1 MAEVWL
7 NISGYCGFSTRTTHF
22 TRLPIATSAR
32 STLYE
37 TCWIVKSDRMK
48 NEKQTVMVW
57 TEGRVMSSLQD
68 SHGQDAGIKYFFPS
82 FSGKKKNITKNPF
95 YACYEWPLV
104 SASWALGSGRKK
116 RGDLGMWWRKRR
128 WSLVVVRGGD
138 GKQMKRKMIRC
149 CESQGRKE

>member
-7 NISGYCGFSTRTTHF
+7 KMSGYCGFSTRTTHF
-22 TRLPIATSAR
+22 TRLPIAASAR

-37 TCWIVKSDRMK
+37 THWIVKSDRMK
-48 NEKQTVMVW
+48 NEKQTLWCLDWRPSDV
-57 TEGRVMSSLQD
+57 LA
-68 SHGQDAGIKYFFPS
+68 AGLTLSGCWNQVLFFPIS
-82 FSGKKKNITKNPF
+82 LARRRNITKNPF

-116 RGDLGMWWRKRR
+116 TGDLGMWWRKR
-128 WSLVVVRGGD
+128 WSHVVVRGGD

-149 CESQGRKE
+149 CDSQGRKE